1 MKNVL
6 IVLLTAAL
14 LLMPACSAAPEA
26 DRDVDLDALAEE
38 LLDGDLFGEELD
50 LADEG
55 IAKKLYGI
63 DGADVFR
70 LYVGSG
76 ATASELALLRFD
88 AEEDAQAAL
97 LLAQERVAAQKESF
111 ASYLPGEVEKLEE
124 AIVERYERHVVV
136 CVSEGDADEI
146 LSKYFRAGD

>member
-6 IVLLTAAL
+6 IVLLAAVL
-14 LLMPACSAAPEA
+14 LLMPACSAPPEA

-76 ATASELALLRFD
+76 ATASELALLRFE

-111 ASYLPGEVEKLEE
+111 ASYLPGEVEKLE
-124 AIVERYERHVVV
+124 
-136 CVSEGDADEI
+136 
-146 LSKYFRAGD
+146 

>member
-1 MKNVL
+1 MKHIL
-6 IVLLTAAL
+6 PIVLTAAL
-14 LLMPACSAAPEA
+14 VLLSACSAPQNEE
-26 DRDVDLDALAEE
+26 RKIDLDALAEE
-38 LLDGDLFGEELD
+38 LLESGIFEEELNP
-50 LADEG
+50 ADGE
-55 IAKKLYGI
+55 IAEKLYGI
-63 DGADVFR
+63 DDAVSFQ

-76 ATASELALLRFD
+76 ATASELALLRFE

-124 AIVERYERHVVV
+124 AIVERYGHHVVV